1 MGIYGRVILKVEVR
15 AKAYWSEIIHDDR
28 RKKEIETFLA
38 SKKPSRLTPKAPKV
52 IKIKFFLDSYPS

>member
-28 RKKEIETFLA
+28 RQKEIETFLA
-38 SKKPSRLTPKAPKV
+38 HKKPSRLTLKVPKV
-52 IKIKFFLDSYPS
+52 INIKFFLDSYPS